1 MRNRLYQHYL
11 NVVTEE
17 LMLKYQYDNV
27 NEIPSIEKIV
37 LNTSMKTYTEMN
49 LDNLTESE
57 FITELSLGK
66 ISSTVLL
73 SRVVMLTRKLD
84 DKKLGE
90 VIKYVCFLIYTVS
103 LQQQKKRK
111 DQNQSRPIR
120 SKINWRHLK

>member
-1 MRNRLYQHYL
+1 
-11 NVVTEE
+11 
-17 LMLKYQYDNV
+17 
-27 NEIPSIEKIV
+27 
-37 LNTSMKTYTEMN
+37 MKTYTEMN